1 MEKRLKIQVWN
12 LIIKNP
18 LRIFHVFD
26 IIEQKQILHELRFF
40 FKKSSKYRWLPSLPQ
55 LEILSSY
62 LKFLHALCEITVRPT
77 SQQMKTILHERRLT
91 LLDLFFRRDYGLYGD
106 APLELKK
113 EEIEELDMVLLRNLK
128 HSYVSHTDVHF
139 LVAIAQ

>member
-1 MEKRLKIQVWN
+1 MWN
-12 LIIKNP
+12 PIIKNP

-40 FKKSSKYRWLPSLPQ
+40 FKKSSKHRWLPSLPQ

-62 LKFLHALCEITVRPT
+62 LKLLRALCEITVRPT
-77 SQQMKTILHERRLT
+77 SHQMKSILHEDQLT
-91 LLDLFFRRDYGLYGD
+91 LLGLLFRRDHGLYGD
-106 APLELKK
+106 TPLELQAD
-113 EEIEELDMVLLRNLK
+113 EIEELDIVLLRHLK

-139 LVAIAQ
+139 LVAIAR